1 MNKQHILDEIK
12 RTAVANGGT
21 PLGKQKFYRDIGIK
35 EADWHG
41 KYWARWGDALREAG
55 FRPNEMQTAY
65 ADNLLIERLIDLI
78 REVGRFPVIGELKLK
93 ARTDR
98 TFPSHNVFA
107 RLGSKQQLA
116 GRVFKYCTDHDGLDD
131 VIALCTSIVHAQAN
145 IPQVEEAVSD
155 RQSDAIART
164 KEGYVYMALL
174 TLGRE
179 KRYKIGK
186 AVLVERRTDQI
197 SLQMPEDL
205 ELVHAIRT
213 DDAYGIE
220 EYWHRRFAAKRTKGE
235 WFSLSRQDISAFK
248 RRKFM

>member
-186 AVLVERRTDQI
+186 AVWSNVAL
-197 SLQMPEDL
+197 
-205 ELVHAIRT
+205 IRSHSKCQRILSWFTPFGLTMHTESKNIGT
-213 DDAYGIE
+213 DDLQPSGQRANGF
-220 EYWHRRFAAKRTKGE
+220 RCLAKT
-235 WFSLSRQDISAFK
+235 
-248 RRKFM
+248 

>member
-98 TFPSHNVFA
+98 TFP
-107 RLGSKQQLA
+107 
-116 GRVFKYCTDHDGLDD
+116 
-131 VIALCTSIVHAQAN
+131 
-145 IPQVEEAVSD
+145 EAVSD

-197 SLQMPEDL
+197 SLQMPEGL